1 MRTDL
6 YSCARPTS
14 YDGDMAGPRS
24 ENTQRACLGGHLPP
38 WELCRHGPAPWRLI
52 QRRATQ
58 ARMAGRSAMAC
69 LEGNGATVAPSCANA
84 AAPGARPFAGLGWP
98 DAADYLRLPALALP
112 FAVAGV
118 PALDR
123 VVAPHPRFLRS
134 HSRLDAASFE
144 RFSAW
149 ATRQAC
155 RGRSSCAVHAVRLVR
170 DDYAGAVVCVK
181 ISALNRAG
189 LEPRQCLK
197 VNEPGPAVFTHVGA
211 GSGRGLYRSFYLTA
225 CLRHP
230 SSRGPPPE

>member
-69 LEGNGATVAPSCANA
+69 LEGNGATVAPSCADA

-149 ATRQAC
+149 AHPPGMPRTIVVRCACCSACSRRLCWRRSLRQ
-155 RGRSSCAVHAVRLVR
+155 
-170 DDYAGAVVCVK
+170 D
-181 ISALNRAG
+181 IG
-189 LEPRQCLK
+189 LEPRR
-197 VNEPGPAVFTHVGA
+197 P
-211 GSGRGLYRSFYLTA
+211 
-225 CLRHP
+225 
-230 SSRGPPPE
+230 